1 MMSIF
6 GADGIQFEVIRTA
19 VSLSNVLEFEIELL
33 FFIKD
38 SPSSMSS
45 LSNAASL
52 SSSVADIDIATE
64 EYPMVLFDEE
74 GMGMKRSLM

>member
-33 FFIKD
+33 FFIND